1 MPPAVRVHR
10 PWLDR
15 ALAMM
20 ALAAAL
26 AVSAASA
33 QDHRVVTIIVPYP
46 AGGIGDILPRAMA
59 DVLAQQTGQSFVVDN
74 KPGATQMIGARLEA
88 TIWFGFLAP
97 AGTPK
102 ETVDRLARD
111 MNKAVESG
119 ALRERLKAAATEI
132 ELVVGTPE
140 QFRAHIQREIPHW
153 RGVIRA
159 ANIPLE

>member
-74 KPGATQMIGARLEA
+74 KPGAAQMIGARLAANAKPDGA
-88 TIWFGFLAP
+88 TIFFGSVTSLAINPSVKKELPYDPVRDFEPIALTFVSSGSASWRPP
-97 AGTPK
+97 APRKRPWTGWP
-102 ETVDRLARD
+102 
-111 MNKAVESG
+111 
-119 ALRERLKAAATEI
+119 AT
-132 ELVVGTPE
+132 
-140 QFRAHIQREIPHW
+140 
-153 RGVIRA
+153 
-159 ANIPLE
+159 

>member
-26 AVSAASA
+26 AASAASA

-74 KPGATQMIGARLEA
+74 
-88 TIWFGFLAP
+88 
-97 AGTPK
+97 
-102 ETVDRLARD
+102 
-111 MNKAVESG
+111 N
-119 ALRERLKAAATEI
+119 
-132 ELVVGTPE
+132 
-140 QFRAHIQREIPHW
+140 RAQR
-153 RGVIRA
+153 R
-159 ANIPLE
+159 